1 MFELDGLELS
11 QGGRSLLGPLDLSLP
26 TAARVVL
33 AGPSGCGKSTL
44 LRVLAGLERP
54 AAGHVRFHGE
64 PLLPGRLPA
73 HRLRVHLVSQ
83 QPLLP
88 GESLGEA
95 LVLGHRLRGLPP
107 PDADRLRGELAA
119 LGLSN
124 LSLDQPPGG
133 LSGGEAMRAAALRG
147 LLLPVEHLLLDEPTT
162 GLDDEAAAR
171 LICRLSDPEL
181 PPVLSASHDPRWWAA
196 CPTRLEFR
204 AGRLH
209 ES

>member
-1 MFELDGLELS
+1 MFELQGLHLR
-11 QGGRSLLGPLDLSLP
+11 QGGRDLLGPLDLTLP
-26 TAARVVL
+26 AAARIVL

-54 AAGHVRFHGE
+54 AAGSVRFRGD
-64 PLLPGRLPA
+64 LLLAGRLPA
-73 HRLRVHLVSQ
+73 HRRRVHLVTQ
-83 QPLLP
+83 QPQLP

-95 LVLGHRLRGLPP
+95 LVLGHRLRGLPL
-107 PDADRLRGELAA
+107 PDAPRLREELAV

-133 LSGGEAMRAAALRG
+133 LSGGEAMRAAVLRG
-147 LLLPVEHLLLDEPTT
+147 LLLPVEMLLLDEPTT

-171 LICRLSDPEL
+171 LIQRLSDPEL

-196 CPTRLEFR
+196 CSTRLEFR
-204 AGRLH
+204 AGRLY